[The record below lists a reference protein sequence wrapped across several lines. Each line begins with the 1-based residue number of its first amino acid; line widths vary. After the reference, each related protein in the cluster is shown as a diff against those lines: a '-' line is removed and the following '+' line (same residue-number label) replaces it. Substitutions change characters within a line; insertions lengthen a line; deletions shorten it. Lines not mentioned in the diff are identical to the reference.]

1 MRLTQKFA
9 DPPIVHNCCEIFCL
23 IFGGFPYLFMYL
35 CFLALVRKCI
45 IFLFPDTT
53 YENLKTQW
61 IVSGRCKLR
70 CWHIH
75 SRLTRH
81 PLDQTKS
88 CLMSGQTIFEQFL
101 WCYSLQPIATHQQAI
116 IISSPGCTRDVRI
129 SLFHMR
135 AKKGFKLRSELSYD
149 FLFYFFSFS
158 VLISVFVFIFYA
170 V

>member
-1 MRLTQKFA
+1 MQQKHYIA
-9 DPPIVHNCCEIFCL
+9 RHDHYNIKARHGMSQIECTLWILSL
-23 IFGGFPYLFMYL
+23 ISL
-35 CFLALVRKCI
+35 CICVILALVRKCI
-45 IFLFPDTT
+45 IYLFPDTT

-135 AKKGFKLRSELSYD
+135 AKKGFKLRSELTFYFIFSA
-149 FLFYFFSFS
+149 FLF
-158 VLISVFVFIFYA
+158 
-170 V
+170 